1 MQAPGCLKKQ
11 ENCSDICSIKITTA
25 KAAGLFQEAAVECKF
40 VSEASEVMADVPY
53 NMKIFNRVAL
63 RIFSRLYEAFPM
75 PIEIIPRSMSAEI
88 LAADASTDESLNS
101 ISIADNTLRWL
112 ESEGFLRHSSSS
124 FESGIFYQVQLT
136 LKGLTVLNSVPFTS
150 TQVDVPESMMTKIRK
165 VLSVGNDE
173 AEDDPAGFVMEELL
187 AVAQNKERR

>member
-1 MQAPGCLKKQ
+1 
-11 ENCSDICSIKITTA
+11 
-25 KAAGLFQEAAVECKF
+25 
-40 VSEASEVMADVPY
+40 MADVPY

-101 ISIADNTLRWL
+101 ILIADNTLRWL

-136 LKGLTVLNSVPFTS
+136 LKGLTVLNSVPFTL

-165 VLSVGNDE
+165 VLSAGNDE